1 MLLSPAGIWEAAD
14 LTCSSRCRSQKSL
27 PALTGTLSTIPREIK
42 VGYVIAIPKFSR
54 ILNAEE
60 GKKTIFY
67 YRETKQRECHLKCLC
82 FTTPSVCVPYRKQVS
97 AQDTAVHRELC
108 PASANGR
115 IGLSSGHNPSLSV
128 MLGNMGGL
136 LALPAFCTNPPGLV
150 VADPACDRGVET
162 LIFEDL

>member
-60 GKKTIFY
+60 GKKTIF
-67 YRETKQRECHLKCLC
+67 
-82 FTTPSVCVPYRKQVS
+82 FTTVK
-97 AQDTAVHRELC
+97 
-108 PASANGR
+108 
-115 IGLSSGHNPSLSV
+115 LSKENV
-128 MLGNMGGL
+128 
-136 LALPAFCTNPPGLV
+136 T
-150 VADPACDRGVET
+150 
-162 LIFEDL
+162 